1 MGERIVEISLD
12 KGRLTMNKIGW
23 WRGLLL
29 VVVLLGSPA
38 ERSIAQQI
46 PADVVAVDEAALTL
60 FSQDLQ
66 LSASTPGLLMTLQV
80 TEGEIV
86 GKDEILAHLDSRE
99 AQLRLTLSKH
109 RHAAAVKRSEST
121 VELRLAEEALQ
132 LARKNK
138 SRNDQLPQEAI
149 SEAER
154 DQANFEYQ
162 RAIRTEEQAKE
173 SQLLNAIEVD
183 VLQTEILVAEH
194 LLNILSIQSP
204 VEGVVVAIYKR
215 PGEYVQAGE
224 PVARVVKN
232 DVLRVSAL
240 VTLNDAERIERG
252 AAVRFIAGKTD
263 EHQQEPRIYLGRVIA
278 VSPENQREDRS
289 SVPVLAEIENPGR
302 VLKANVSGTLEILA
316 TKQP

>member
-1 MGERIVEISLD
+1 M
-12 KGRLTMNKIGW
+12 KMKFIGW
-23 WRGLLL
+23 WHELLLL
-29 VVVLLGSPA
+29 VVVLLGSA
-38 ERSIAQQI
+38 TERLVAQQG
-46 PADVVAVDEAALTL
+46 PTDLVAIDESALTL

-66 LSASTPGLLMTLQV
+66 LSASTPGLLMALQV
-80 TEGEIV
+80 TEGDILE
-86 GKDEILAHLDSRE
+86 KDAVLAHLDSRE
-99 AQLRLTLSKH
+99 AQLRLALSKH

-121 VELRLAEEALQ
+121 VELRLAEEALHF
-132 LARKNK
+132 ARKNK

-162 RAIRTEEQAKE
+162 RAVRTEEQAKE
-173 SQLLNAIEVD
+173 NQLLNAIEVD
-183 VLQTEILVAEH
+183 VLQNEILVAEH

-204 VEGVVVAIYKR
+204 VEGVVAAIYKR

-252 AAVRFIAGKTD
+252 AAVRFIASKTD
-263 EHQQEPRIYLGRVIA
+263 EHQQEPSIYLGRVIS

-302 VLKANVSGTLEILA
+302 ILKANVSGTLEILA

>member
-1 MGERIVEISLD
+1 MHF
-12 KGRLTMNKIGW
+12 
-23 WRGLLL
+23 
-29 VVVLLGSPA
+29 
-38 ERSIAQQI
+38 AQ
-46 PADVVAVDEAALTL
+46 
-60 FSQDLQ
+60 
-66 LSASTPGLLMTLQV
+66 
-80 TEGEIV
+80 
-86 GKDEILAHLDSRE
+86 
-99 AQLRLTLSKH
+99 
-109 RHAAAVKRSEST
+109 
-121 VELRLAEEALQ
+121 
-132 LARKNK
+132 KNK
-138 SRNDQLPQEAI
+138 RRNDQLPQEAI

-162 RAIRTEEQAKE
+162 RAVRTEEQAKE
-173 SQLLNAIEVD
+173 NQLLNAIEVD

-204 VEGVVVAIYKR
+204 VEGVVAAIYKR

-252 AAVRFIAGKTD
+252 AAVRFIASKTD
-263 EHQQEPRIYLGRVIA
+263 EHQQEPRIYLGRVIS

-302 VLKANVSGTLEILA
+302 ILKANVSGTLEILA